1 MRGAGR
7 LIRWLFSGAV
17 AVLAASAAQPA
28 CAQEAA
34 PAISAKEVLQAIER
48 GRDYLLGQQRRDGGW
63 DSRVGRYPL
72 GTTALVT
79 LALLNAGMT
88 PRDPEI
94 ARALE
99 YLRGRA
105 ADAET
110 TYEVSLLCM
119 VFAAARDGQTDRVRL
134 SMLVRKLESGQL
146 RRGDGRGAWG
156 YETTKSDGL
165 WYDRSNTQF
174 AILGLR
180 DAAVA
185 GIPVNTETWK
195 AALDQWHRA
204 QSNDGGWSYTGIGRG
219 GSTGSMTVAGIASL
233 TIISTMLRDTAQE
246 LTADG
251 KPICCGDEA
260 ADPHL
265 ARGIDWLERNF
276 SVGSNPRDSSWPLYY
291 LYGLERAGRLLGR
304 RFFGE
309 HDWYREGAEFLVRR
323 ARNPANGTWEEQGDL
338 LVGTSFALLFLS
350 KGLSPVLISKLQYP
364 TANQAG
370 GSWNSQPDDVRNL
383 TEHITLLPR
392 WPHLMSTQ
400 TVDVTKLPAA
410 GGADVLLQ
418 SKILYISGTDAPIL
432 TDAQVRTLREYI
444 DAGGYIVA
452 AATCQ
457 EKAADFD
464 RGFRRLIARMFEGE
478 QAELK
483 LLDASHVVYR
493 SEYPLERGDETIGL
507 WGVDFGCRTPIFY
520 VPPQAPLDLA
530 CLWNKWSYQDPP
542 GRDPRLVAMIRKA
555 MWAGVN
561 IVAYATG
568 REPPIKLQDPR
579 PEGRDGETPIERGL
593 LQVARVRHGGG
604 WDTAPRALSNLLK
617 ALNEAVGLA
626 ASTNSRAVNLS
637 DRDLFKYP
645 IVYMHGRNSFRLSP
659 EEREQLKLYAE
670 RGGVLFADA
679 CCGARAFDE
688 SFRSE
693 IEAAFGAK
701 LERIPPD
708 HELFSE
714 KIGFALRSVKRRTA
728 GPPNPGEPLDTTVR
742 DVEPFL
748 EGILIDG
755 RYAVIYSKYD
765 ISCALE
771 HQASSACPGYESEDA
786 FRIAINVILYAMLQ
800 DVAAAADGPP
810 GLKAVVNEVHAR

>member
-1 MRGAGR
+1 MHALKRASCWTLLAMLATIVCSPRMLFAQQAAGQ
-7 LIRWLFSGAV
+7 IT
-17 AVLAASAAQPA
+17 
-28 CAQEAA
+28 
-34 PAISAKEVLQAIER
+34 AKEVLQAIER
-48 GRDYLLGQQRRDGGW
+48 GRDYLLGQQRRDGSW
-63 DSRVGRYPL
+63 DSMYARYPL

-79 LALLNAGMT
+79 LALLNTGLT
-88 PRDPEI
+88 PRDPDV
-94 ARALE
+94 ARALDH
-99 YLRGRA
+99 LRSRA
-105 ADAET
+105 NDSET
-110 TYEVSLLCM
+110 TYEVSLLCS

-134 SMLVRKLESGQL
+134 GLLVRKLESGQI
-146 RRGDGRGAWG
+146 RRGDAKGAWG

-165 WYDRSNTQF
+165 WHDRSNTQF
-174 AILGLR
+174 ALLGLR

-185 GIPVNTETWK
+185 GVPVNRETWE
-195 AALDQWHRA
+195 AAREHWQRA
-204 QSNDGGWSYTGIGRG
+204 QSNDGGWGYSGLGGR
-219 GSTGSMTVAGIASL
+219 SIGSMTVAGIASL
-233 TIISTMLRDTAQE
+233 TIIKSMLVDDAQDI
-246 LTADG
+246 TPDG
-251 KPICCGDEA
+251 KPVCCGDDEA
-260 ADPHL
+260 DEHL
-265 ARGIDWLERNF
+265 ARGLAWLEKNF
-276 SVGSNPRDSSWPLYY
+276 SVGSNPNYSNWPLYY
-291 LYGLERAGRLLGR
+291 LYGLERAGRLSGK
-304 RFFGE
+304 RFFGQ

-323 ARNPANGTWEEQGDL
+323 ARNPANGTWEEGDRL
-338 LVGTSFALLFLS
+338 IGTSYALLFLS

-364 TANQAG
+364 GPNEAAAD
-370 GSWNSQPDDVRNL
+370 SWNAQPDDVRNL
-383 TEHITLLPR
+383 TEHITALPK

-400 TVDVTKLPAA
+400 TVDLSKLPVE

-418 SKILYISGTDAPIL
+418 SKILYISGTAAPIV
-432 TDAQVRTLREYI
+432 TDAQVKVLREYL
-444 DAGGYIVA
+444 DAGGYILA

-457 EKAADFD
+457 EQAADFD
-464 RGFRRLIARMFEGE
+464 RGFRRLIARIYDGE

-483 LLDASHVVYR
+483 LLPATHAVYR

-507 WGVDFGCRTPIFY
+507 WGVDFGCRSPIIY

-530 CLWNKWSYQDPP
+530 CLWSKWTYHDPP
-542 GRDPRLVAMIRKA
+542 GRDARLVAMIRKA

-568 REPPIKLQDPR
+568 REPPVKLQDPR
-579 PEGRDGETPIERGL
+579 PDRGEGEAAIERGL

-626 ASTNSRAVNLS
+626 ASTNAKNVAFA
-637 DRDLFKYP
+637 DRDLYKYP
-645 IVYMHGRNSFRLSP
+645 VVYMHGRNSFQLSP
-659 EEREQLKLYAE
+659 EDREQLKKYAE

-679 CCGARAFDE
+679 CCGARPFDE
-688 SFRSE
+688 SFRAE

-701 LERIPPD
+701 LERIPAD

-714 KIGFALRSVKRRTA
+714 RIGYSLRTVKRRSA
-728 GPPNPGEPLDTTVR
+728 AAANPDEPIDTTVS

-748 EGILIDG
+748 EGIRIDA

-800 DVAAAADGPP
+800 DVGAA
-810 GLKAVVNEVHAR
+810 R